1 MWHNTETHVAAHAF
15 IINCTPLPVSMLL
28 LNRNVRDWVLF
39 PLTATVILMMVGR
52 QYLTK
57 LFASGSSAQPEL
69 DANVIREKQ
78 ALARAQVLKAG
89 ATNLPESAFNARKA
103 YFAAPETGL
112 FCQKAKSPNP
122 REAMASNPD
131 FMMNMMKQSMGGMVP
146 QIAMGTFVNY
156 FFSGFILGKVPFP
169 LTSRFRLMLQRGMD
183 LPSLDPSYFTSL
195 SYYLLLLFGLRGV
208 FSLFFREDTID
219 DAAMMQ
225 RQQQAMQQSNP
236 MGQDVQKLFESE
248 KQAFDLYDWHDG
260 LVHAEVGAAR
270 VLREVLR

>member
-1 MWHNTETHVAAHAF
+1 MENA
-15 IINCTPLPVSMLL
+15 LPASHMLL
-28 LNRNVRDWVLF
+28 LDRNVRDWVLF

-57 LFASGSSAQPEL
+57 LFASGSGSQPEL
-69 DANVIREKQ
+69 DVNVIREKQ
-78 ALARAQVLKAG
+78 ALARAQVLKTNAS
-89 ATNLPESAFNARKA
+89 NLPEPAFNARKA
-103 YFAAPETGL
+103 YFVAPDTGL
-112 FCQKAKSPNP
+112 FCQKAKSPDP

-156 FFSGFILGKVPFP
+156 FFSGFILGKVPFS

-183 LPSLDPSYFTSL
+183 LPTLDPSYFTSL

-236 MGQDVQKLFESE
+236 MGADVQKMFEAE
-248 KQAFDLYDWHDG
+248 KQAFELLDWHDG
-260 LVHAEVGAAR
+260 LAHAEAGAAV
-270 VLREVLR
+270 VLRRLLGK